1 MNTFALKI
9 QKMYGYTDYEMA
21 IIKYSIT
28 TLFSELSK
36 IIILSIMFLYI
47 GKFDLFITSCV
58 LLIFL
63 RINGGGYHC
72 KHYITCLLLT
82 AIISSVAIILLPL
95 ITIPNFSVVLMVLT
109 ICLFIN
115 YYLGPVPS
123 PFRPELDNLLIKHY
137 KNNSFLTIFIFIIIV
152 SIFNFNIVI
161 RPHLIVGF
169 WTIILHTLQLIVA
182 KILRKGLFNFQ
193 K

>member
-1 MNTFALKI
+1 MGKLSSKI

-28 TLFSELSK
+28 ALFSELSK
-36 IIILSIMFLYI
+36 LIILGTAYAIL
-47 GKFDLFITSCV
+47 GKLDLFIASFA

-82 AIISSVAIILLPL
+82 GFVSYAAIILLPQ
-95 ITIPNFSVVLMVLT
+95 INIPNYSIILIVLT
-109 ICLFIN
+109 MCLFIT
-115 YYLGPVPS
+115 YIIGPVPS
-123 PFRPELDNLLIKHY
+123 VFRPEPDSLLIKRC
-137 KNNSFLTIFIFIIIV
+137 NNKCFLIIFFFIIIV
-152 SIFNFNIVI
+152 SIFNSNRII
-161 RPHLIVGF
+161 KPYLIVGF
-169 WTIILHTLQLIVA
+169 WTIILHSIQLIIA
-182 KILRKGLFNFQ
+182 KILRKGGIN